1 MIMSQQLSKSQTS
14 PFDAIRQIDSQGREY
29 WSARDLQKLL
39 KYTRWEK
46 FEDAIDR
53 AMIACKNSG
62 QDPEINFHPEVK
74 PTLTGRGRRQDAK
87 DYHLTRYACYLTAL
101 NGDVRKEEISQAQT
115 YFVT

>member
-1 MIMSQQLSKSQTS
+1 MGVTRMSQQISKNQVS
-14 PFDAIRQIDSQGREY
+14 PFDAIRQVDNTGREY

-74 PTLTGRGRRQDAK
+74 PTLSRGCQSKLPKKSIIIRAS
-87 DYHLTRYACYLTAL
+87 HMNVLIILIL
-101 NGDVRKEEISQAQT
+101 VW
-115 YFVT
+115 